1 MRIHITLVGG
11 QMMPVYLGI
20 KNTEL
25 DKIILIHS
33 SDSIKN
39 AEQIEKIY
47 REKCLLVEFSPVDYN
62 SIKDSIDKL
71 LTKYKEDDIS
81 INLSS
86 GTKPWSILF
95 ALQTQGM
102 KNITLLYID
111 QNNVLYDYT
120 QHKKL
125 ECTGL
130 TIE

>member
-33 SDSIKN
+33 SDSLKN

-71 LTKYKEDDIS
+71 LTKYIICITNTGDEEY
-81 INLSS
+81 NLIIYRP
-86 GTKPWSILF
+86 KQCVI
-95 ALQTQGM
+95 
-102 KNITLLYID
+102 
-111 QNNVLYDYT
+111 
-120 QHKKL
+120 
-125 ECTGL
+125 
-130 TIE
+130 